1 MLTPHFKVKNF
12 HIINGTTNSKH
23 EVPDNIKSDI
33 CDELYPLEDNTKQH
47 YDPKLLFDYLMM
59 ISQLKPDTTYYV
71 YYKYE
76 YFNHDH
82 INEYQNALQINNC
95 VIINDL
101 ASKVS
106 FQDFMTLGRKK
117 ENNIINIVI

>member
-12 HIINGTTNSKH
+12 HIINGTTNLDH
-23 EVPDNIKSDI
+23 EVPDNVKSDV
-33 CDELYPLEDNTKQH
+33 CEELYPLEDNKKQH
-47 YDPKLLFDYLMM
+47 YDPRLLFDYLMM
-59 ISQLKPDTTYYV
+59 ISQLNPNTTYYT